1 MMDKPKANNKV
12 LGKKGEDIALEYMV
26 AQGYEIVGR
35 NSRPGKVEVDIL
47 ATKDDVI
54 AVVEVKS
61 RKSALI
67 HPSRS
72 VDGAKRARLAHA
84 ARALSETYPSKS
96 IRFDV
101 ISIIICAGKYEI
113 EYLPDAFRPG
123 GSFKEESF

>member
-1 MMDKPKANNKV
+1 MPESNANNKA
-12 LGKKGEDIALEYMV
+12 LGKKGEDIALEYLI
-26 AQGYEIVGR
+26 AHGYEILGR
-35 NSRPGKVEVDIL
+35 NLHPGKVEIDIL
-47 ATKDDVI
+47 AAKDDVI

-72 VDGAKRARLAHA
+72 VDGNKRERLTRA
-84 ARALSETYPSKS
+84 ARVLSESYPRKS

-101 ISIIICAGKYEI
+101 ICVIARNSKYEI

-123 GSFKEESF
+123 VSFEEGSF